1 MECIAIEYPYTM
13 KKNLS
18 HLFFSLIAFV
28 VAYGLAWLT
37 AINLVMNAVF
47 LSFLIQWILF
57 APAYYFQTEKFYDL
71 AGSMTYLTVVI
82 YTSYAGYLMTGFNL
96 GSIILGLIVII
107 WALRLG
113 IFLFTRIHSIGED
126 KRFQTIIRSPSQFF
140 MTWTLQGMWVAI
152 CSACALTAIANGV
165 VLNRVFL
172 MGFLVFIF
180 GFSIEIIA
188 DHQKSSFRK
197 NPVNRGHFI
206 KTGLWAY
213 SKHPNYLGEI
223 ILWVGIAICS
233 LSSLSGLQ
241 LMTLISPVFTY
252 VLLVYISGIPLLK
265 ARGKQKWGHLSQYQE
280 YVDRTPTL
288 FFNPL
293 KSFSK

>member
-1 MECIAIEYPYTM
+1 M

-18 HLFFSLIAFV
+18 HLFFSLIAFTL
-28 VAYGLAWLT
+28 AFGLAWLT
-37 AINLVMNAVF
+37 AIDLVINAVF

-57 APAYYFQTEKFYDL
+57 VPAYYFQTEKFYDL
-71 AGSMTYLTVVI
+71 AGSITYLTIII
-82 YTSYAGYLMTGFNL
+82 YISYSSYLMTGFNL
-96 GSIILGLIVII
+96 GSLILGLFVII

-113 IFLFTRIHSIGED
+113 IFLFTRIQSTGED
-126 KRFQTIIRSPSQFF
+126 KRFQSIKRSPSQFF
-140 MTWTLQGMWVAI
+140 MTWTLQGMWVTI
-152 CSACALTAIANGV
+152 CSACTLTAIANGV
-165 VLNRVFL
+165 VLNGVFL
-172 MGFLVFIF
+172 MGFLVFLL

-188 DHQKSSFRK
+188 DHQKSNFRK
-197 NPVNRGHFI
+197 NQANQGHFI

-223 ILWVGIAICS
+223 TLWVGIAICS

-241 LMTLISPVFTY
+241 LITLISPVFTY
-252 VLLVYISGIPLLK
+252 VLLVYISGISLLK
-265 ARGKQKWGHLSQYQE
+265 ARGKEKWGHLSQYQE

-293 KSFSK
+293 KRFDK

>member
-1 MECIAIEYPYTM
+1 M

-18 HLFFSLIAFV
+18 HLFFSLIAFTL
-28 VAYGLAWLT
+28 AFGLAWLT
-37 AINLVMNAVF
+37 AIDLVINAVF

-57 APAYYFQTEKFYDL
+57 VPAYYFQTEKFYDL
-71 AGSMTYLTVVI
+71 AGSITYLTIII
-82 YTSYAGYLMTGFNL
+82 YISYSSYLMIGFNL
-96 GSIILGLIVII
+96 GSLILGLFVII

-113 IFLFTRIHSIGED
+113 IFLFTRIQSTGED
-126 KRFQTIIRSPSQFF
+126 KRFQSIKRSPSQFF

-152 CSACALTAIANGV
+152 CSACTLTAIANGV
-165 VLNRVFL
+165 VLNGVFL
-172 MGFLVFIF
+172 MGFLVFIL
-180 GFSIEIIA
+180 GFSMEIIA

-197 NPVNRGHFI
+197 NQANQGHFI

-223 ILWVGIAICS
+223 TLWVGIAICS

-241 LMTLISPVFTY
+241 LITLISPIFTY
-252 VLLVYISGIPLLK
+252 VLLVYMSGIPLLK
-265 ARGKQKWGHLSQYQE
+265 ARGKEKWGHLSQYQE
-280 YVDRTPTL
+280 YIDRTPTL

-293 KSFSK
+293 KRFDK

>member
-1 MECIAIEYPYTM
+1 M

-18 HLFFSLIAFV
+18 HLFFSLIAFA

-37 AINLVMNAVF
+37 AIDLVMNAVF

-57 APAYYFQTEKFYDL
+57 VPAYYFQTEKFYDL
-71 AGSMTYLTVVI
+71 AGSMTYLTVII
-82 YTSYAGYLMTGFNL
+82 YTSYASYLMTGFNL
-96 GSIILGLIVII
+96 GSMILGLFVII

-113 IFLFTRIHSIGED
+113 IFLFTRIHSTGED
-126 KRFQTIIRSPSQFF
+126 KRFQSIKRSPTQFF

-165 VLNRVFL
+165 VLNGVFL
-172 MGFLVFIF
+172 MGFLVFLL
-180 GFSIEIIA
+180 GFSMEIIA

-197 NPVNRGHFI
+197 NPANQGHFI

-223 ILWVGIAICS
+223 TLWVGIAICS

-241 LMTLISPVFTY
+241 LITLISPVFTY

-265 ARGKQKWGHLSQYQE
+265 ARREGKVGASIS
-280 YVDRTPTL
+280 VSRIC
-288 FFNPL
+288 
-293 KSFSK
+293 

>member
-1 MECIAIEYPYTM
+1 M

-18 HLFFSLIAFV
+18 HLFFSFIAFA

-37 AINLVMNAVF
+37 AIDLIINAVF
-47 LSFLIQWILF
+47 ISFLIQWILF
-57 APAYYFQTEKFYDL
+57 VPAYYFQTEKFYDL
-71 AGSMTYLTVVI
+71 TGSMTYLTVII
-82 YTSYAGYLMTGFNL
+82 YTSYASYLMTGFNL
-96 GSIILGLIVII
+96 GSLILGLFVII

-113 IFLFTRIHSIGED
+113 IFLFTRIHSTGED
-126 KRFQTIIRSPSQFF
+126 KRFQSIKRSPTQFF

-152 CSACALTAIANGV
+152 CSACALTAIAKGV
-165 VLNRVFL
+165 VLNGVSL
-172 MGFLVFIF
+172 MGFLVFVL

-197 NPVNRGHFI
+197 NPSNRGNFI
-206 KTGLWAY
+206 QNGLWAY

-265 ARGKQKWGHLSQYQE
+265 ARGKEKWGHLSQYQE

-293 KSFSK
+293 KWFDK

>member
-1 MECIAIEYPYTM
+1 M

-18 HLFFSLIAFV
+18 HLFFSLIAFTL
-28 VAYGLAWLT
+28 AFGLAWLT
-37 AINLVMNAVF
+37 AIDLVINAVF

-57 APAYYFQTEKFYDL
+57 VPAYYFQIEKFYDL
-71 AGSMTYLTVVI
+71 AGSITYLTIII
-82 YTSYAGYLMTGFNL
+82 YISYSSYLMTGFNL
-96 GSIILGLIVII
+96 GSLILGLFVII

-113 IFLFTRIHSIGED
+113 IFLFTRIQSTGED
-126 KRFQTIIRSPSQFF
+126 KRFQSIKRSPSQFF
-140 MTWTLQGMWVAI
+140 MTWTLQGMWVTI
-152 CSACALTAIANGV
+152 CSACTLTAIANGV
-165 VLNRVFL
+165 VLNGVFL
-172 MGFLVFIF
+172 MGFLVFLL

-197 NPVNRGHFI
+197 NQANQGHFI

-223 ILWVGIAICS
+223 TLWVGIAICS

-241 LMTLISPVFTY
+241 LITLISPVFTY
-252 VLLVYISGIPLLK
+252 VLLVYISGISLLK
-265 ARGKQKWGHLSQYQE
+265 ARGEEKWGHLSQYQE

-293 KSFSK
+293 KRFDK